1 MFPFL
6 LIHILFLF
14 QNSWLP
20 INKEHEKKIAK
31 RWPEIVFVPEEQKV
45 AYKDVGSNFSVRRA
59 ACLGNGLQS

>member
-20 INKEHEKKIAK
+20 IDKEHEKKVAK
-31 RWPEIVFVPEEQKV
+31 TWPEITFVPEQKV
-45 AYKDVGSNFSVRRA
+45 AYKDVGSNFSVRKA